1 MRDEIKERLY
11 AAALEDRFQKW
22 LTEEL
27 RKRHDVDI
35 RP

>member
-1 MRDEIKERLY
+1 MQAEIKEKLY
-11 AAALEDRFQKW
+11 TAALDDRFQKW